1 MQLVS
6 YPEIFKK
13 KLNRILNNYI
23 IIVNIYNTIILDGN
37 SLMEPKI
44 FHNSEK
50 RRADLKFNSKA
61 K

>member
-6 YPEIFKK
+6 YPGIFK

-44 FHNSEK
+44 FHNSEE
-50 RRADLKFNSKA
+50 RRADH
-61 K
+61 